1 MCCTLLT
8 TAGDGK
14 ILCRKQK
21 EGIQELKKTPGRQG
35 QADLS
40 VLGQLGLQNK
50 FQDSQ
55 GYRFEKKN
63 NEPTNQPT
71 SKKEMRHR
79 WLYEH
84 TEYTGK
90 RALQATTSETL
101 QG

>member
-55 GYRFEKKN
+55 GYRFEKK
-63 NEPTNQPT
+63 Q
-71 SKKEMRHR
+71 
-79 WLYEH
+79 
-84 TEYTGK
+84 
-90 RALQATTSETL
+90 
-101 QG
+101 